1 MKDKD
6 IFIQI
11 TNSFTKALDNNE
23 KLEWKNIPMPELL
36 NKEEV
41 DNAINVFNNSNKDL
55 NNNYPNYGKI
65 ADELIKSLFT
75 PEDCDRM
82 FYNITLLETIEKLKG
97 RKVLYNDIELQKT
110 LLILI
115 AMTHLTIE
123 RYKEVQNIS
132 EKKEVNNVVNGCG
145 YG

>member
-1 MKDKD
+1 MKYKD

-115 AMTHLTIE
+115 AMTYLTIE
-123 RYKEVQNIS
+123 KYKSSQ
-132 EKKEVNNVVNGCG
+132 KEVNNG
-145 YG
+145 

>member
-82 FYNITLLETIEKLKG
+82 FYNITLLETIEKLKY

-115 AMTHLTIE
+115 AMTYLTIE
-123 RYKEVQNIS
+123 KYKSSQ
-132 EKKEVNNVVNGCG
+132 KEVNNG
-145 YG
+145 

>member
-1 MKDKD
+1 MKDND

-41 DNAINVFNNSNKDL
+41 DNAMNVFNNSNKDL
-55 NNNYPNYGKI
+55 NNNYPNHDNI

-75 PEDCDRM
+75 PEVCDLM
-82 FYNITLLETIEKLKG
+82 FYNISLLQTIETFKSHKA
-97 RKVLYNDIELQKT
+97 LYNNIELQKT

-115 AMTHLTIE
+115 AMTYLTIE
-123 RYKEVQNIS
+123 KYKSSQ
-132 EKKEVNNVVNGCG
+132 KEVNNG
-145 YG
+145 

>member
-1 MKDKD
+1 MKYKD

-132 EKKEVNNVVNGCG
+132 EQKEVNNG
-145 YG
+145 

>member
-1 MKDKD
+1 
-6 IFIQI
+6 
-11 TNSFTKALDNNE
+11 
-23 KLEWKNIPMPELL
+23 
-36 NKEEV
+36 
-41 DNAINVFNNSNKDL
+41 
-55 NNNYPNYGKI
+55 
-65 ADELIKSLFT
+65 
-75 PEDCDRM
+75 M

-132 EKKEVNNVVNGCG
+132 EQKEVNNV
-145 YG
+145 

>member
-115 AMTHLTIE
+115 AMTYLTIE
-123 RYKEVQNIS
+123 KYKSSQ
-132 EKKEVNNVVNGCG
+132 KEVNNV
-145 YG
+145 

>member
-82 FYNITLLETIEKLKG
+82 FYNITLLETIEKLKY
-97 RKVLYNDIELQKT
+97 RKYLYNDIELQKT

-115 AMTHLTIE
+115 AMTYLTIE
-123 RYKEVQNIS
+123 KYKSSQ
-132 EKKEVNNVVNGCG
+132 KEVNNG
-145 YG
+145 

>member
-41 DNAINVFNNSNKDL
+41 DNAMIVFNNSNIDL
-55 NNNYPNYGKI
+55 NENYPNHDNI
-65 ADELIKSLFT
+65 ADELIESLFT

-82 FYNITLLETIEKLKG
+82 FYNITLLETIEKLKY
-97 RKVLYNDIELQKT
+97 RKFLYNDIELQKT

-115 AMTHLTIE
+115 AMTYLTIE
-123 RYKEVQNIS
+123 KYKSSQ
-132 EKKEVNNVVNGCG
+132 KEVNNG
-145 YG
+145 

>member
-41 DNAINVFNNSNKDL
+41 DNAMNVFNNSNKDL

-132 EKKEVNNVVNGCG
+132 EQKEVNNV
-145 YG
+145 

>member
-41 DNAINVFNNSNKDL
+41 DNAMNVFNNSNKDL

-65 ADELIKSLFT
+65 ADELIESLFT
-75 PEDCDRM
+75 PEDCDLM
-82 FYNITLLETIEKLKG
+82 FYNISLLQTIETFKSHKA
-97 RKVLYNDIELQKT
+97 LYNNIELQKT

-132 EKKEVNNVVNGCG
+132 EQKEVNNV
-145 YG
+145 

>member
-82 FYNITLLETIEKLKG
+82 FYNITLLETIEKLKY
-97 RKVLYNDIELQKT
+97 RKYLYNDIELQKT

-115 AMTHLTIE
+115 AMTYLTIE
-123 RYKEVQNIS
+123 KYKSSQ
-132 EKKEVNNVVNGCG
+132 KEVNNV
-145 YG
+145 

>member
-65 ADELIKSLFT
+65 ADELIESLFT
-75 PEDCDRM
+75 PEDCDLM
-82 FYNITLLETIEKLKG
+82 FYNISLLQTIETFKSHKA
-97 RKVLYNDIELQKT
+97 LYI
-110 LLILI
+110 
-115 AMTHLTIE
+115 
-123 RYKEVQNIS
+123 
-132 EKKEVNNVVNGCG
+132 
-145 YG
+145 